1 MGGSPMT
8 NTGTASDHRI
18 GLRFGSR
25 YRLEERLSSGGMAT
39 VYRGRDE
46 ILGRDIAVKVM
57 HPSLAPDPTFEQRF
71 RAEAQNAAR
80 LSNPNVGAVYDCG
93 EWEGDLY
100 IVMELVNGTT
110 LRSLLERFGR
120 LDPPTARHVAR
131 GVAAAL
137 DHAHMK
143 GIVHRDIKPE
153 NILVT
158 PDGQVRVCDFGIAK
172 ALGPQAA
179 HLTSDRP
186 IGTVAYVAPEQ
197 ITQSNV
203 DGRADVYA
211 LGAVTFEML
220 TGRPPFRG
228 DTPQAVAAAR
238 LYESVLSPGISPS
251 IDAAVVKA
259 TSSKPEDRFSTPGEF
274 ARALGEGGATP
285 TFLVSTDNLPV
296 PPPVPVPPPAPPV
309 TAPVRPSPKPAP
321 PPDVLPLQM
330 RVRLRKKRR
339 LRIMLAVGLVLAI
352 GAGAAY
358 ALIPRPLSV
367 PNLRGQTLEEAR
379 VALTREGLK
388 LGDVTEVYHDVAP
401 KGSVVGSEPSAGM
414 SVKKETPVALSISR
428 GAQLFD
434 VPNVVGKSVD
444 EGRKLMG
451 DIGFSLV
458 VEREVNHDTV
468 PKGSIITMEPKIARA
483 KRGTSF
489 TVLVSK
495 GPPLLGVPNLVGKT
509 ATEARTTLQG
519 IGFVY
524 VNIGEFSETVPAGEV
539 MSTTPAAGRLAPKG
553 SQVSVI
559 TSKGPRTF
567 PMPELAG
574 KTLEGA
580 KKIAKDAGLLVKNEY
595 PVPGSGEPKGQV
607 QGQNPPAGT
616 SVRKGTAVD
625 IYYSA

>member
-1 MGGSPMT
+1 MT
-8 NTGTASDHRI
+8 NTGTVSDHRI

-57 HPSLAPDPTFEQRF
+57 HPSLASDPTFEQRF

-80 LSNPNVGAVYDCG
+80 LSHPNVVAVYDCG

-110 LRSLLERFGR
+110 LRALLERFGR

-131 GVAAAL
+131 GVGAAL

-179 HLTSDRP
+179 QLTSDRP

-238 LYESVLSPGISPS
+238 LYESVLSPGISPA
-251 IDAAVVKA
+251 IDAAVAKA
-259 TSSKPEDRFSTPGEF
+259 TSAKPENRFDTPGAF
-274 ARALGEGGATP
+274 AKALGEGGGTP
-285 TFLVSTDNLPV
+285 TFLVTTDSLPV
-296 PPPVPVPPPAPPV
+296 PTAPTSAPPPAPPAPPEP
-309 TAPVRPSPKPAP
+309 TLPVRKPLVPASES
-321 PPDVLPLQM
+321 DVLPLQM

-339 LRIMLAVGLVLAI
+339 RQILMAIGLVLAI
-352 GAGAAY
+352 GAAAAY

-367 PNLRGQTLEEAR
+367 PNLRGQTLDEAR
-379 VALTREGLK
+379 AALSREGFK
-388 LGDVTEVYHDVAP
+388 IGDVNEVFHDVAP
-401 KGSVVGSEPSAGM
+401 KGTVVDTEPSVGM
-414 SVKKETPVALSISR
+414 SVKKETPVALSISK

-444 EGRKLMG
+444 EARKLMG

-468 PKGSIITMEPKIARA
+468 PKGSIITLEPKSARA

-489 TVLVSK
+489 TALVSK

-509 ATEARTTLQG
+509 ATEARTSLEG
-519 IGFVY
+519 IGFAY
-524 VNIGEFSETVPAGEV
+524 VNVDEFSETIPAGEV
-539 MSTTPAAGRLAPKG
+539 MSTNPGGGRLAPKG
-553 SQVSVI
+553 SQVTVI
-559 TSKGPRTF
+559 VSKGPRTF

-574 KTLEGA
+574 KQLEEA
-580 KKIAKDAGLLVKNEY
+580 KKLAKDRGLVVKNEY
-595 PVPGSGEPKGQV
+595 PVPGSGKPKGEV

-616 SVRKGTAVD
+616 SVRKGSTID
-625 IYYSA
+625 LYYAT